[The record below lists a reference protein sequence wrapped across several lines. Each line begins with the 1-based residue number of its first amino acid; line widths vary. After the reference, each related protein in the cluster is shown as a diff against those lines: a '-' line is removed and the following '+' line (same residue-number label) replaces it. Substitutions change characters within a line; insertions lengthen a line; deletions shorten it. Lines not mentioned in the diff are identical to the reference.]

1 MARLTPTGIVDA
13 ALAVV
18 AEEGPEAL
26 TMRRLGSELEAD
38 PTAVYRHFATMNDLL
53 IAVGDRVLDGVCRR
67 LPAGPP
73 ERVITMLC
81 ERVRAQAMARP
92 RVASLLQAAPS
103 LRGNERA
110 VTERLI
116 VELQRL
122 GLEGLAA
129 ADGYHALIELTIGSA
144 AIDAPLAAADPAD
157 RRRTYESWRHS
168 YAAAAATHPASAA
181 LARHL
186 YRGDADERFRTALR
200 AMLRGLQANAQ

>member
-18 AEEGPEAL
+18 ADEGPDAL
-26 TMRRLGSELEAD
+26 TMRRLGSELGAD
-38 PTAVYRHFATMNDLL
+38 PTAVYRHFATMDDLL

-73 ERVITMLC
+73 ERVIVMLC

-92 RVASLLQAAPS
+92 RVGSLIQAAPS
-103 LRGNERA
+103 LLGNERA

-116 VELQRL
+116 VELHRL
-122 GLEGLAA
+122 GLEGRAA

-157 RRRTYESWRHS
+157 RRRTYDSWRGA
-168 YAAAAATHPASAA
+168 YAAATATHPASAA
-181 LARHL
+181 IARHL

-200 AMLRGLQANAQ
+200 AMLRGLLANPQ